1 MRDRVTKK
9 NTNINKT
16 PGFLSDLDTRNIGNQ
31 KHLLL
36 SPLVYS
42 SALIIKNIIV
52 PKGYITDFASFFL
65 VKFGDK
71 AATVHDYCYSK
82 KMKRSKADAIYYE
95 ALISEG
101 ISEIKSKA
109 CYYGVRAFG
118 WYRYYGF
125 HK

>member
-1 MRDRVTKK
+1 MSFKDLK
-9 NTNINKT
+9 NK
-16 PGFLSDLDTRNIGNQ
+16 PGFLTDLDTRNIGEQ

-42 SALIIKNIIV
+42 TKLLPKNKNIITI
-52 PKGYITDFASFFL
+52 PAGYITDFASFFL

-71 AATVHDYCYSK
+71 ASTVHDYCYSER
-82 KMKRSKADAIYYE
+82 MKRSKADAIYYE

-101 ISEIKSKA
+101 VSLVKSKA

-118 WYRYYGF
+118 WYRYYGL